1 MNLKR
6 ARVKIFKICNYNYE
20 LYILIIGFLCAV
32 FSSFFV
38 FYFPHNFLLLLLF
51 LLARKS
57 FSSTKTDL
65 PIWASKFKHCCFI
78 FVGVFVTCFSFPPLP
93 VRFEHFPLRRFFVI
107 SRLSFSLLIIFQ
119 PFKWGFRKG
128 LKDITIELWKLAESV
143 HNSSLRF
150 LFFSKFHPDT

>member
-1 MNLKR
+1 M
-6 ARVKIFKICNYNYE
+6 
-20 LYILIIGFLCAV
+20 CAV
-32 FSSFFV
+32 FSSFVV

-57 FSSTKTDL
+57 FSSTKIDL

-78 FVGVFVTCFSFPPLP
+78 FVGVFVTCFSFLT
-93 VRFEHFPLRRFFVI
+93 VRFERFSLRRPVVI

-128 LKDITIELWKLAESV
+128 LKDITIELWKLPESV

-150 LFFSKFHPDT
+150 LFFSKFDPDT